1 VRLIRVRFVLDNL
14 NPYIQ
19 VEHDKY
25 IPVEAQQTPRTAETL
40 MASGRSALV
49 VCVLLTLGLLSE
61 AYTPSLI
68 PVTRRPSPS
77 VSAVA
82 RPLSAL
88 GCSMTASSLPL
99 HDPAIREAQYKG
111 NTAQYLVDLH
121 DSRSVFDFCG
131 GMMFQLIL
139 SDKLRSHLASVSE
152 DGGQQPAISD
162 AATDRMMK
170 MPGIITPRKWG
181 GFDELRFINCA
192 SAALRY
198 QILILKCS

>member
-1 VRLIRVRFVLDNL
+1 
-14 NPYIQ
+14 
-19 VEHDKY
+19 
-25 IPVEAQQTPRTAETL
+25 
-40 MASGRSALV
+40 
-49 VCVLLTLGLLSE
+49 
-61 AYTPSLI
+61 
-68 PVTRRPSPS
+68 
-77 VSAVA
+77 
-82 RPLSAL
+82 
-88 GCSMTASSLPL
+88 MTASSLPL

-170 MPGIITPRKWG
+170 MPGIITPRRWG
-181 GFDELRFINCA
+181 GLVELRMIKCA

-198 QILILKCS
+198 QILIPKRS